1 MSLKSGLKSISG
13 GRGTARRVPI
23 DEFEEPEE
31 ESDAT
36 SNSDNEGNSIGDPD
50 GSDDG
55 SDQDAGLAL
64 LLILVRMLFLLFR

>member
-36 SNSDNEGNSIGDPD
+36 SNFDNEGNDPKTKEPEIK
-50 GSDDG
+50 
-55 SDQDAGLAL
+55 QTK
-64 LLILVRMLFLLFR
+64 